1 MRRTIVVAASIVTVL
16 VVVAGTVVAQTTR
29 RFSDVPANHPAVEA
43 IHWAADAGIT
53 TGWPDGTFRPEQPLH
68 RSHAIIF
75 MDRFYEQVLQATQS
89 DDFTRADMMVLLHTI
104 ATAVPAATTT
114 ASHPRDVNHPNL
126 RTALD
131 AVAAEHPETARLLGD
146 DGVRYRESLSYRE
159 STPTDRPCGRV
170 FWFIRDSCLYPSG
183 WIVYDSNW
191 DDPDAPHRFV
201 FHIGMALF
209 STVHTLII
217 AMEEEGLSTAY
228 WPVLHEFYDAMA
240 SDCSRVGP
248 YACQPESNFWPYAY
262 AGEAFAASVF
272 APQYG
277 LAETATST
285 ALVEWLIEVLS
296 EAPCA
301 AAIAEE
307 ADGRLTFRCTQRR
320 N

>member
-29 RFSDVPANHPAVEA
+29 RFSDVPADHPAAEA
-43 IHWAADAGIT
+43 IHWAADVGIT

-89 DDFTRADMMVLLHTI
+89 ENFTRGDMMLLLHTI

-114 ASHPRDVNHPNL
+114 TTASHPRDSNHPNL

-131 AVAAEHPETARLLGD
+131 AVIAEHPRTAELLSEI
-146 DGVRYRESLSYRE
+146 RYRE
-159 STPTDRPCGRV
+159 STPADRPCGRV
-170 FWFIRDSCLYPSG
+170 FWLLRDSCLHPAS
-183 WIVYDSNW
+183 WTVYDSNW
-191 DDPDAPHRFV
+191 DDPAAPYRFV
-201 FHIGMALF
+201 FHIGMALY
-209 STVHTLII
+209 SEVQVLVY
-217 AMEEEGLSTAY
+217 AMQEEGISDVYAS
-228 WPVLHEFYDAMA
+228 EFNRFTQTMA
-240 SDCSRVGP
+240 ADCDQVGP
-248 YACQPESNFWPYAY
+248 HACLPGSLWHTYAY
-262 AGEAFAASVF
+262 AGDAFAASVF

-277 LAETATST
+277 LSETHTSRT
-285 ALVEWLIEVLS
+285 LIGWLVDILA

-301 AAIAEE
+301 E
-307 ADGRLTFRCTQRR
+307 ATQDVDGRVVSFRCTQRR